1 MKRLYAIKIF
11 ASYLILVFLTIAVLD
26 FLLTPRIKE
35 IVTKGIEDEMIGTAR
50 IVALMPE
57 KHIETNLAAIA
68 RDTRLRITIVDPT
81 GRVMADSQG
90 DVHKMDNHLN
100 RPEIRQAG
108 KEGLGKSSRFSVTLQ
123 ESMLYVALPVRENA
137 EVKRYVRMARPL
149 TLVQQSIDHL
159 YQSIHLTLYIIA
171 FPVLL
176 LAIVFSIYIARRFN
190 GGDER

>member
-11 ASYLILVFLTIAVLD
+11 ASYIILVFLTIAVLD
-26 FLLTPRIKE
+26 FLFTPRIKE
-35 IVTKGIEDEMIGTAR
+35 IVTRSIEDEMIGIAR
-50 IVALMPE
+50 IIVLTPE
-57 KHIETNLAAIA
+57 KYIETNLAAIA

-81 GRVMADSQG
+81 GRVTADSQA
-90 DVHKMDNHLN
+90 DARRMDNHLS
-100 RPEIRQAG
+100 RPEIQQAG

-137 EVKRYVRMARPL
+137 EVKRYVRVARPL
-149 TLVQQSIDHL
+149 TAVQESIDRL

-176 LAIVFSIYIARRFN
+176 LAVVFSTYIARRFN
-190 GGDER
+190 RSDEG